1 MYPLSKNSETTC
13 NISYKFPHVIFIKKS
28 WKLFQHI
35 QKSFR
40 FFFRICKSLCS
51 YRASF
56 LTNNF
61 IFRNRRTLL
70 SPCLSKLMET
80 HMCKNLFLCNRQE
93 TAFYLLLMPGDKKIQ
108 DKITLIN
115 AIPIFFHNCATL
127 IVEIRSHP
135 LATEYTSVIPI
146 DFLSRLSNLFLLNH
160 IILLRRLQPYLP

>member
-1 MYPLSKNSETTC
+1 
-13 NISYKFPHVIFIKKS
+13 
-28 WKLFQHI
+28 
-35 QKSFR
+35 
-40 FFFRICKSLCS
+40 
-51 YRASF
+51 
-56 LTNNF
+56 
-61 IFRNRRTLL
+61 
-70 SPCLSKLMET
+70 
-80 HMCKNLFLCNRQE
+80 MCKNLFLCNRQE

-160 IILLRRLQPYLP
+160 IILLRRLQPYLPVHRLEICKSYRQCHPGTVCKKDCYSIDSTFLINVCNIKGDSFVISLCTFPYLLFNTLLHFCSI

>member
-56 LTNNF
+56 LTSNF

-70 SPCLSKLMET
+70 SPCLFQTDGDSYVQESVSLQQT
-80 HMCKNLFLCNRQE
+80 GNCLLSPADAWRQE
-93 TAFYLLLMPGDKKIQ
+93 NSRPNDTDKCNSYILPQ
-108 DKITLIN
+108 LCYIN
-115 AIPIFFHNCATL
+115 CRNQKPSIGN
-127 IVEIRSHP
+127 
-135 LATEYTSVIPI
+135 
-146 DFLSRLSNLFLLNH
+146 
-160 IILLRRLQPYLP
+160 